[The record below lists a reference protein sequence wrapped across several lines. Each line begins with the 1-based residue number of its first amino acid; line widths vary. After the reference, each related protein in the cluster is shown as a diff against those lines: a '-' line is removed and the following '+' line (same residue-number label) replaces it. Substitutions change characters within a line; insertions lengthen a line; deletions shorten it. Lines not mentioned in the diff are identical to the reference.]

1 MSSGSLSSSD
11 DVHIKQ
17 LESPSNRAKP
27 PQATA
32 WKTGKLLRN
41 KNHLEVYEFQN
52 FKFMLV

>member
-1 MSSGSLSSSD
+1 MSSGSLSSSE

-27 PQATA
+27 AQATT
-32 WKTGKLLRN
+32 WKTGKLYLI